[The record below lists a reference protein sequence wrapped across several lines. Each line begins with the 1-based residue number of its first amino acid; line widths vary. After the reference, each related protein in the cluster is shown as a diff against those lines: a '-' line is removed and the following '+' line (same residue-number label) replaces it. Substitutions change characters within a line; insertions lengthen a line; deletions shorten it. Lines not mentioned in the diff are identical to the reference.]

1 MRNAYLCKE
10 SVIQMFVPL
19 RSERSKEGTWTGLV
33 KGNIQDRG
41 SFRAYPCDY
50 YHQSTIKRIRVIINR
65 TL

>member
-10 SVIQMFVPL
+10 SDIQIFVPL
-19 RSERSKEGTWTGLV
+19 RSVGSKEGTWTGLI

-50 YHQSTIKRIRVIINR
+50 YHPSTIKRIRMIING